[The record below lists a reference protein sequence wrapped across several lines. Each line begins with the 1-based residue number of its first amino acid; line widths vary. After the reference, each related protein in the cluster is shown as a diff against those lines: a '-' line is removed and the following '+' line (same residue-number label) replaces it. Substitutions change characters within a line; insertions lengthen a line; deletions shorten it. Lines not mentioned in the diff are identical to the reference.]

1 MGKKRFE
8 ILEHTADIGV
18 RAFGRNPEEV
28 FINAAGGM
36 FAIIADT
43 RRIKPKERIEIR
55 QEARGYDELLRQWL
69 QELLYRYSVSGIIFK
84 EFIIQNLRQNA
95 IKAIAR
101 GEKAPGKIKTEIK
114 AVTYHELE
122 FKKTK
127 DGYEAKVIF
136 DV

>member
-28 FINAAGGM
+28 FINAARGM
-36 FAIIADT
+36 FDIIADT
-43 RRIKPKERIEIR
+43 RRIKPKEQIEIKL
-55 QEARGYDELLRQWL
+55 EAGGYDELLRQWL
-69 QELLYRYSVSGIIFK
+69 QELLYQYSVSGIIFK
-84 EFIIQNLRQNA
+84 EFVIQGLSQNV
-95 IKAIAR
+95 IKAMAW
-101 GEKAPGKIKTEIK
+101 GENTPDKIKTEIK